1 MDDPRLP
8 GLERALKKFPKLIFI
23 GHSQQFWFEMAKT
36 DVTDPETR
44 NSCPFGPFVEGRVPE
59 LMRQYPNLYCDLSA
73 NSGQTALLRDP
84 TYGLAFV
91 KEFQDRLMFGTDW
104 MFREDAP
111 CHFAL
116 SVFAISNG
124 WIFVPPRSCCPLT
137 PTKRSASATRNG
149 CSFNPDNQYTHK
161 EKSVL

>member
-1 MDDPRLP
+1 
-8 GLERALKKFPKLIFI
+8 
-23 GHSQQFWFEMAKT
+23 
-36 DVTDPETR
+36 
-44 NSCPFGPFVEGRVPE
+44 
-59 LMRQYPNLYCDLSA
+59 
-73 NSGQTALLRDP
+73 
-84 TYGLAFV
+84 
-91 KEFQDRLMFGTDW
+91 MFGTDW

-116 SVFAISNG
+116 SAWLDFCAAKELL
-124 WIFVPPRSCCPLT
+124 PLT

>member
-1 MDDPRLP
+1 
-8 GLERALKKFPKLIFI
+8 
-23 GHSQQFWFEMAKT
+23 MAKT

-84 TYGLAFV
+84 PYGLAFV

-116 SVFAISNG
+116 SAWLDFCAAKELLPFDAYQKVCFGNAERL
-124 WIFVPPRSCCPLT
+124 FFQPR
-137 PTKRSASATRNG
+137 
-149 CSFNPDNQYTHK
+149 
-161 EKSVL
+161 